1 MEKLAGLLA
10 AAAAIAVALYLILAR
25 RPLPTGQRGGRLGA
39 RFALMVTGF
48 VWLLGGCRAPAEK
61 PPPRKPRDSQ
71 KAPGQK
77 APGQKAP
84 GQKGAVVRPRPS
96 KASRLEART
105 EWQQLQKAW
114 LAVPSLKIKIT
125 RTSSLKPAIASL
137 RAANQKLTCR
147 LVKDGLMDSD
157 GAQVFNDIYA
167 DRVFHQLRPLTSSC
181 YDPTTLGHQIQ
192 MTRTGLEKR
201 LTLIAGFARAGKVKP
216 AVAQKV
222 ESSVARTLEIL
233 LLVNAHW
240 KKGWKGNRKAYQAEE
255 SRIMALFVGLS
266 PKPPRI
272 KDTLKLRPGIPKAM
286 KIIKRIYTR

>member
-61 PPPRKPRDSQ
+61 PPPRDPRGSP
-71 KAPGQK
+71 KGS
-77 APGQKAP
+77 
-84 GQKGAVVRPRPS
+84 GQKGPGPKGSGPKGAMVSPRPS

-114 LAVPSLKIKIT
+114 LAVGSLKVT

-137 RAANQKLTCR
+137 RAANQKLTDR
-147 LVKDGLMDSD
+147 LVKDGLMDKD

-181 YDPTTLGHQIQ
+181 YDPTALGSQIQ

-222 ESSVARTLEIL
+222 ESSVARSLEIL
-233 LLVNAHW
+233 LLVNVHW

-266 PKPPRI
+266 PNPPRI